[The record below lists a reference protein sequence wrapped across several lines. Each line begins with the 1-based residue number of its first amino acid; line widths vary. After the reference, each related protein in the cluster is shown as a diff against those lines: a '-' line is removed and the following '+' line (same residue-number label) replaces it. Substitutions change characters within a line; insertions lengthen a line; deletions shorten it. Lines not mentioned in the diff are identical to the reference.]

1 MWESDP
7 FSYSG
12 RRPVPH
18 AALCLSVNPS
28 SSRPAPW
35 GPDFRRQHSS
45 SLRIPYNTPLWL
57 DLRMLGTIILCSNL
71 GDWGF

>member
-12 RRPVPH
+12 RRFVPP
-18 AALCLSVNPS
+18 AALSLRVTPS
-28 SSRPAPW
+28 FPRPAPR
-35 GPDFRRQHSS
+35 GPDVRRQHSS
-45 SLRIPYNTPLWL
+45 SLRIPYNTPPCL
-57 DLRMLGTIILCSNL
+57 DLRMLGTIILYSNL